1 MYRDKTLIPTEAI
14 RLAALGALAAEPA
27 RYSDVAREV
36 RGFASRIAG
45 PSLDILGS
53 SIELLR
59 HERLVAACEE
69 GEDPKLELTER
80 GRVALETLLAANV
93 RSPTD
98 GVSKL
103 VLALKLR
110 FLHLLAPAQQRE
122 QIAVIVEMSE
132 QERAR
137 LADLATQHGSDD
149 GLLGSWL
156 AHELTQIDG
165 RIAWLNEVAAGL

>member
-1 MYRDKTLIPTEAI
+1 MYRDKTLIPAEAI
-14 RLAALGALAAEPA
+14 RLAALGTLALAPA

-36 RGFASRIAG
+36 RGFAARIAG

-53 SIELLR
+53 SLELLR
-59 HERLVAACEE
+59 HEGLVAAEDG
-69 GEDPKLELTER
+69 GEDPRLELTAK
-80 GRVALETLLAANV
+80 GREALETLLTANV

-110 FLHLLAPAQQRE
+110 FLHLLPAAAQRE

-137 LADLATQHGSDD
+137 LADLAGQLGDND

-156 AHELTQIDG
+156 AHELAQVDG